1 MQNVPISTPTI
12 KLGQFLKYAGIVD
25 TGGAIKTFLATHS
38 IKVNGLVEARRGR
51 HLILGDEVEVD
62 GIGYRLITD
71 AD

>member
-1 MQNVPISTPTI
+1 MPNISISTPTI

-38 IKVNGLVEARRGR
+38 IAVNGIAEARRGR
-51 HLILGDEVEVD
+51 HLLVGDEVEVD
-62 GIGYRLITD
+62 GIGYRLTAN